1 MERRSTEIDQANQ
14 NGSQVRK
21 VGLPPPVKR
30 GEDMETEI
38 NIIDADKIGSA
49 TSPLNLGR
57 TVAVVPSS
65 RIPRAGDVVVVSALT
80 DSATYNMLELP
91 TGRLAKI
98 NPGDVLIGVLGRR
111 RALKGFVGDVP
122 ATVNAGDQLHLLNM
136 GGVIGSCTG
145 HHSSLSDAI
154 QVEVI
159 GLASDEHGR
168 VLNIADAALPLRTS
182 LGETAPLV
190 IIAGTC
196 MNSGK
201 TYAAT
206 ELIKQATR
214 AGLQV
219 AAAKLSGIACLRDT
233 LNMADHGATAIASFL
248 DCGLPSTVGATD
260 LASVAKTIISRLNE
274 SSPDLI
280 VIELGDGLL
289 GGYSVESVFADKELR
304 GATAGLVFCATD
316 YVGAWGGIQLLRQR
330 GIEIDAMAGSVTD
343 SQMGEDFIESEFGV
357 PAANARRNG
366 ARLFKLLEPKVA
378 AFGIRVSSSESVIS
392 QDDNL
397 EKSEVPVGGLR

>member
-1 MERRSTEIDQANQ
+1 MEETNPNIELEIHI
-14 NGSQVRK
+14 
-21 VGLPPPVKR
+21 
-30 GEDMETEI
+30 I
-38 NIIDADKIGSA
+38 NADKIGSA

-57 TVAVVPSS
+57 TVATVPFSGS
-65 RIPRAGDVVVVSALT
+65 PQAGDVVVVRALT

-98 NPGDVLIGVLGRR
+98 NPGDVIIGVLGRR
-111 RALKGFVGDVP
+111 RALKGFVGDLP
-122 ATVNAGDQLHLLNM
+122 STVDAGDKLHLLNM

-154 QVEVI
+154 KVEVL
-159 GLASDEHGR
+159 GLASDERGW
-168 VLNIADAALPLRTS
+168 VVNIADVALPPQNT

-214 AGLQV
+214 AGMRV

-233 LNMADHGATAIASFL
+233 LNMADHGAIATASFL
-248 DCGLPSTVGATD
+248 DCGLPSTVGAGN
-260 LASVAKTIISRLNE
+260 LASVAKTIISRLNQSAPE
-274 SSPDLI
+274 LI

-289 GGYSVESVFADKELR
+289 GGYSVESVFDDAELR
-304 GATAGLVFCATD
+304 EATAGIVFCASD
-316 YVGAWGGIQLLRQR
+316 YVGAWGGIELLRRR
-330 GIEIDAMAGSVTD
+330 GIEIDVVAGSVTD
-343 SQMGEDFIESEFGV
+343 SQMGQDFIEQEFGV

-366 ARLFKLLEPKVA
+366 ERLFEL
-378 AFGIRVSSSESVIS
+378 VSSKMQSKIQCPMSNVC
-392 QDDNL
+392 L
-397 EKSEVPVGGLR
+397 V

>member
-1 MERRSTEIDQANQ
+1 MKTQNQ
-14 NGSQVRK
+14 
-21 VGLPPPVKR
+21 
-30 GEDMETEI
+30 
-38 NIIDADKIGSA
+38 IIDADKVGSA

-57 TVAVVPSS
+57 TNPIVLSS
-65 RIPRAGDVVVVSALT
+65 ESPRAGDVVVVRALT

-122 ATVNAGDQLHLLNM
+122 GTVSAGDHLHLLNM
-136 GGVIGSCTG
+136 GGVIGKCTG

-159 GLASDEHGR
+159 GLACDEAGR
-168 VLNIADAALPLRTS
+168 LMNIADAALAPRTT
-182 LGETAPLV
+182 LGDTAPLV

-214 AGLQV
+214 AGMRV

-233 LNMADHGATAIASFL
+233 LNMADHGAIAIASFL
-248 DCGLPSTVGATD
+248 DCGLPSTVGATN
-260 LASVAKTIISRLNE
+260 LSSVAKTIIARLNE

-289 GGYSVESVFADKELR
+289 GGYSVESVFDDLELR
-304 GATAGLVFCATD
+304 EATAGLVFCASD
-316 YVGAWGGIQLLRQR
+316 YVGAWGGIELLRRR
-330 GIEIDAMAGSVTD
+330 GIEIDVIAGSVTD
-343 SQMGEDFIESEFGV
+343 SQMGEDFIEKEFGV

-366 ARLFKLLEPKVA
+366 ERLFELLAPKVSS
-378 AFGIRVSSSESVIS
+378 FEFRVSSSDSKTS
-392 QDDNL
+392 QN
-397 EKSEVPVGGLR
+397 ENSELNAIEVEGLLV

>member
-1 MERRSTEIDQANQ
+1 MQDINSTPELEIH
-14 NGSQVRK
+14 
-21 VGLPPPVKR
+21 
-30 GEDMETEI
+30 
-38 NIIDADKIGSA
+38 IIDADKIGSA
-49 TSPLNLGR
+49 TSPLNLSR

-65 RIPRAGDVVVVSALT
+65 ETPRAGDVVVVRTLT

-136 GGVIGSCTG
+136 GGVIGKCTG

-159 GLASDEHGR
+159 GLASDEQGR
-168 VLNIADAALPLRTS
+168 VLNIADAALPVRTS

-214 AGLQV
+214 AGLRV

-233 LNMADHGATAIASFL
+233 LNMADHGAVAIASFL
-248 DCGLPSTVGATD
+248 DCGLPSTVGATN

-274 SSPDLI
+274 STPDLI

-289 GGYSVESVFADKELR
+289 GGYSVESVFEDKELR
-304 GATAGLVFCATD
+304 DATAGLVFCASD
-316 YVGAWGGIQLLRQR
+316 YVGAWGGIELLRRR
-330 GIEIDAMAGSVTD
+330 GIEIDVIAGSVTD
-343 SQMGEDFIESEFGV
+343 SQMGQDFVEKEFGV

-366 ARLFKLLEPKVA
+366 ERLFELIQGK
-378 AFGIRVSSSESVIS
+378 VSSFKFHVSNSDADTVQS
-392 QDDNL
+392 CDN
-397 EKSEVPVGGLR
+397 EHKKTAVEGLLV

>member
-1 MERRSTEIDQANQ
+1 MKTQNQ
-14 NGSQVRK
+14 
-21 VGLPPPVKR
+21 
-30 GEDMETEI
+30 
-38 NIIDADKIGSA
+38 IIDADKVGSA

-57 TVAVVPSS
+57 TNPIVLSS
-65 RIPRAGDVVVVSALT
+65 ESPRAGDVVVVRALT

-122 ATVNAGDQLHLLNM
+122 GRVRAGDHLHLLNM
-136 GGVIGSCTG
+136 GGVIGKCTG

-154 QVEVI
+154 QVEVL
-159 GLASDEHGR
+159 GLACGEAGR
-168 VLNIADAALPLRTS
+168 LMNIADAALAPRTT
-182 LGETAPLV
+182 LGDTAPLV

-214 AGLQV
+214 AGMRV

-233 LNMADHGATAIASFL
+233 LNMADHGAIAIASFL
-248 DCGLPSTVGATD
+248 DCGLPSTVGATN
-260 LASVAKTIISRLNE
+260 LSSVAKTIIARLNE

-289 GGYSVESVFADKELR
+289 GGYSVESVFDDLELR
-304 GATAGLVFCATD
+304 EATAGLVFCASD
-316 YVGAWGGIQLLRQR
+316 YVGAWGGIELLRRR
-330 GIEIDAMAGSVTD
+330 GIAIDVIAGSVTD
-343 SQMGEDFIESEFGV
+343 SQMGEDFIEKEFGV

-366 ARLFKLLEPKVA
+366 ERLFELLAPKVSS
-378 AFGIRVSSSESVIS
+378 FEFRVSSSDSKVS
-392 QDDNL
+392 QQEN
-397 EKSEVPVGGLR
+397 SELNAIEVEGLLV